1 MNPISLT
8 VFVVLMLAAIA
19 SFGLLQQV
27 AVAVVL
33 ALLAFLFAYSIKIAQ
48 QWQKAVVLRL
58 GKLHSISGPGMFLIV
73 PIIDTIAVWIDH
85 RIQTTEVNAESALTK
100 DTVPVNVDAIIFWQ
114 VKDTARAALE
124 VTDYRQA
131 IQRVSQT
138 TLREMIGAAVLA
150 ELLSDRK
157 NADIRLKT
165 DIAGKIG
172 AWGIEVSAVEIRD
185 VAIPAA
191 LQEAMSRQAQ
201 AERERQ
207 ARVILGTAEEE
218 IAAKFVAASR
228 LYADHPIA
236 LQLRAMNIIYETT
249 KERGA
254 TILMPSSLV
263 DFMNPRGAA
272 KPE

>member
-1 MNPISLT
+1 MNPISLAI
-8 VFVVLMLAAIA
+8 FVLFLAAAAAVFAVTQEAPVAIVLVILA
-19 SFGLLQQV
+19 VLFGYAIQV
-27 AVAVVL
+27 A
-33 ALLAFLFAYSIKIAQ
+33 K

-58 GKLHSISGPGMFLIV
+58 GKLHAIRGPGIFT
-73 PIIDTIAVWIDH
+73 IIPLVDTIAVWIDH
-85 RIQTTEVNAESALTK
+85 RIQTTEVNAEQALTK

-138 TLREMIGAAVLA
+138 TLREMIGAALLA

-165 DIAGKIG
+165 DIAAKIG
-172 AWGIEVSAVEIRD
+172 DWGIVVSAVEIRD

-263 DFMNPRGAA
+263 DFMNPRGAQ

>member
-8 VFVVLMLAAIA
+8 VFVLFLLAAVA
-19 SFGLLQQV
+19 SFGLAHQAPL
-27 AVAVVL
+27 AALFAVL
-33 ALLAFLFAYSIKIAQ
+33 AFVSAYAIKVAR
-48 QWQKAVVLRL
+48 QWEKAVVLRL
-58 GKLHSISGPGMFLIV
+58 GKLQGIRGPGLFMIV

-85 RIQTTEVNAESALTK
+85 RIQTTEVNAEQALTR

-114 VKDTARAALE
+114 VHDTARAALE
-124 VTDYRQA
+124 VADYLRA

-138 TLREMIGAAVLA
+138 SLREMIGSAMLG

-157 NADIRLKT
+157 AADAKLKADI
-165 DIAGKIG
+165 AAKIG
-172 AWGIEVSAVEIRD
+172 DWGIEVSAVEIRD
-185 VAIPAA
+185 VAIPQA

-218 IAAKFVAASR
+218 IAAKFVAAAK
-228 LYADHPIA
+228 LYADNPTA

-263 DFMNPRGAA
+263 DFMNPKARA
-272 KPE
+272 E